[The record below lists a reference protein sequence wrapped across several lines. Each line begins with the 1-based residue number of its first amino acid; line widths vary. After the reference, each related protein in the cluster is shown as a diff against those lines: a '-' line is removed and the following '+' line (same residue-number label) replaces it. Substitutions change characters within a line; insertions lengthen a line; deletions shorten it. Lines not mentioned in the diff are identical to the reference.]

1 MFFIVFPNFRLICS
15 YFVLETIIIFDLAL
29 HVCIYIIHAAYFWL
43 VMVEGK
49 VLYFNTQIHVYHN
62 LFTEGTTDYVPAEDF
77 DDTDLIL
84 L

>member
-1 MFFIVFPNFRLICS
+1 
-15 YFVLETIIIFDLAL
+15 
-29 HVCIYIIHAAYFWL
+29 
-43 VMVEGK
+43 MVEGK

-77 DDTDLIL
+77 DDTNLIL